1 MRKSFV
7 ILAGLMLVS
16 AGSLRAQDAA
26 VVNPKTIHV
35 TLDNDKVRVFE
46 ATLPPGWKE
55 NMHSH
60 PTSIVY
66 VIEGGKIRNHAAD
79 GTTSEATYAAGMT
92 AYRDPVT
99 HWAENIGT
107 TTIRLIV
114 VEMKPQPAGGAPSTH

>member
-1 MRKSFV
+1 MRKSLLM
-7 ILAGLMLVS
+7 IAGLTIVS
-16 AGSLRAQDAA
+16 VTSLRAQDAA

-35 TLDNDKVRVFE
+35 TLDNEHVRVFE
-46 ATLPPGWKE
+46 AALPPGWKE
-55 NMHSH
+55 NQHSH

-66 VIEGGKIRNHAAD
+66 VIEGGRVRNHAAD
-79 GTTSEATYAAGMT
+79 GTTSETTYTAGMT

-114 VEMKPQPAGGAPSTH
+114 VELKPEKSSAEGKPL